1 MNKKFNVLYIGKH
14 FKITDHN
21 GKVYKITNIT
31 SQTITINDYFV
42 LTYEQF
48 KKEFNVEKIV
58 VY

>member
-1 MNKKFNVLYIGKH
+1 MNKNFNVLYIGKH

-21 GKVYKITNIT
+21 GIVYRITNIT
-31 SQTITINDYFV
+31 STSITIDDCLV

>member
-21 GKVYKITNIT
+21 GIVYKITNIT
-31 SQTITINDYFV
+31 SKTITINDYIV

-48 KKEFNVEKIV
+48 KREFNVEKIV